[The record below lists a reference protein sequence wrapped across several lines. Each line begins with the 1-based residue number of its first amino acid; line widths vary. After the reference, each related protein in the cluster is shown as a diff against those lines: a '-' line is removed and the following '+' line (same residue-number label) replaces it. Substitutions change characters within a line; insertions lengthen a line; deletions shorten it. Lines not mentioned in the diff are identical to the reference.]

1 MIFKP
6 KALSMAMVAICS
18 AGSVV
23 AGGAD
28 VTLMPTEM
36 MFEKG
41 NYAEVSSARV
51 RPNVKGSL
59 VAPTGSMYSDYSAN
73 TLALKMEVND
83 KLSIGFADYLS
94 AAILVDYRK
103 AGASGVPAAVYSPA
117 FVDLEIRSRLLA
129 VKYQANDNVSILG
142 GLKLSKTSNA
152 TANVLKNPKGNL
164 SIPSATS
171 SALALGLAY
180 EKPEIALRVSALYQ
194 SATKFDLP
202 MTSDQAGFGTLANG
216 KAGLPKSMTLRF
228 QSGIAKDTLV
238 FGSAH
243 RGDWAKSQVEFDT
256 DNGVGAG
263 ATAPTGTL
271 AARSSFTTTTAYTL
285 GLGRKLSEK
294 YAVSATYGWEKGSA
308 VGTSLLSTTG
318 GKKSLSLGGKYTT
331 GPLALSVGYSR
342 VRFGDYTCGPNCV
355 MTSATPTF
363 EDSNFVNNTA
373 SVFGVKIGLSF

>member
-28 VTLMPTEM
+28 VTLMPTEV

-41 NYAEVSSARV
+41 NYAELSSARV
-51 RPNVKGSL
+51 RPNVKGTL
-59 VAPTGSMYSDYSAN
+59 VAPTGSMYPDYSAN

-94 AAILVDYRK
+94 AAILVDYRN
-103 AGASGVPAAVYSPA
+103 AGASGFPGAVYSPA

-164 SIPSATS
+164 SIPSATG

-202 MTSDQAGFGTLANG
+202 MTSSVGLDLVNG
-216 KAGLPKSMTLRF
+216 KAGLPASMTLRF

-256 DNGVGAG
+256 D
-263 ATAPTGTL
+263 TAADGSALTL
-271 AARSSFTTTTAYTL
+271 GNRAARSSFTTTTAYTL

-342 VRFGDYTCGPNCV
+342 VKFGDYTCTSCV
-355 MTSATPTF
+355 LTGVTPTVMS
-363 EDSNFVNNTA
+363 DSNFVNNTA
-373 SVFGVKIGLSF
+373 SVFGVKFGLSF

>member
-1 MIFKP
+1 MTFKP

-59 VAPTGSMYSDYSAN
+59 VAPTGSMYPDYSAN

-94 AAILVDYRK
+94 AVILVDYRK
-103 AGASGVPAAVYSPA
+103 AGASGFPAAVYSPA

-164 SIPSATS
+164 SIPSATG

-256 DNGVGAG
+256 DNGG

-373 SVFGVKIGLSF
+373 SVFGVKISLSF

>member
-1 MIFKP
+1 
-6 KALSMAMVAICS
+6 
-18 AGSVV
+18 
-23 AGGAD
+23 
-28 VTLMPTEM
+28 
-36 MFEKG
+36 
-41 NYAEVSSARV
+41 
-51 RPNVKGSL
+51 
-59 VAPTGSMYSDYSAN
+59 
-73 TLALKMEVND
+73 
-83 KLSIGFADYLS
+83 SIGFADYLS
-94 AAILVDYRK
+94 AAIQVDYRK
-103 AGASGVPAAVYSPA
+103 AGASGIPAAVHSPA

-164 SIPSATS
+164 SIPSATG

-180 EKPEIALRVSALYQ
+180 ERPEIALRVSALYQ

-202 MTSDQAGFGTLANG
+202 MTSSVGLALVNG

-243 RGDWAKSQVEFDT
+243 RGDWAKTQVEFDT
-256 DNGVGAG
+256 DTNSVGASIALG
-263 ATAPTGTL
+263 NR

>member
-41 NYAEVSSARV
+41 NYVEVSVAKVSRDV
-51 RPNVKGSL
+51 TGTI
-59 VAPTGSMYSDYSAN
+59 VAPSGSMYPDYN
-73 TLALKMEVND
+73 VRNLAAKIELND
-83 KLSIGFADYLS
+83 KISIGLADYLS
-94 AAILVDYRK
+94 AGIQVDYRK
-103 AGASGVPAAVYSPA
+103 AGASGMAAGYTAA
-117 FVDLEIRSRLLA
+117 FVDLDIRSRLLA

-164 SIPSATS
+164 SIPSATG

-202 MTSDQAGFGTLANG
+202 MTSSVGLALVNG

-243 RGDWAKSQVEFDT
+243 RGDWAKTQVEFDT

>member
-59 VAPTGSMYSDYSAN
+59 VAPTGSMYPDYSAN

-94 AAILVDYRK
+94 AAIQVDYRK
-103 AGASGVPAAVYSPA
+103 AGASGFPAAVYSPA

-164 SIPSATS
+164 SIPSATG

-202 MTSDQAGFGTLANG
+202 MTSSVGLALVNG

-243 RGDWAKSQVEFDT
+243 RGDWAKTQVEFDT
-256 DNGVGAG
+256 DTNSVGASIALG
-263 ATAPTGTL
+263 NR

-355 MTSATPTF
+355 MTSVTPTF

>member
-28 VTLMPTEM
+28 VTLMPTEI

-41 NYAEVSSARV
+41 NYVEVSVAKVSRDVA
-51 RPNVKGSL
+51 GTI
-59 VAPTGSMYSDYSAN
+59 VAPSGSMYPDYN
-73 TLALKMEVND
+73 VGTLAAKIELND
-83 KLSIGFADYLS
+83 KISIGFADYLS
-94 AAILVDYRK
+94 AAIQVDYRN
-103 AGASGVPAAVYSPA
+103 AGASGAAAGYAVA
-117 FVDLEIRSRLLA
+117 FVDLNIRSRLLA

-164 SIPSATS
+164 SIPSATG

-256 DNGVGAG
+256 DNA
-263 ATAPTGTL
+263 ASNPTAPTGTL
-271 AARSSFTTTTAYTL
+271 KARSSFTTTTAYTL

-342 VRFGDYTCGPNCV
+342 VKFGDYTCTSCVLTGVGPTV
-355 MTSATPTF
+355 MS
-363 EDSNFVNNTA
+363 DSNFVNNTA
-373 SVFGVKIGLSF
+373 SVFGVKFGLSF

>member
-59 VAPTGSMYSDYSAN
+59 VAPTGSMYPDYSAN

-94 AAILVDYRK
+94 AAIQVDYRK
-103 AGASGVPAAVYSPA
+103 AGASGFPAAVYSPA

-164 SIPSATS
+164 SIPSATG

-202 MTSDQAGFGTLANG
+202 MTSSVGLALVNG

-243 RGDWAKSQVEFDT
+243 RGDWAKTQVEFDT
-256 DNGVGAG
+256 DTNSVGASIALG
-263 ATAPTGTL
+263 NR

>member
-1 MIFKP
+1 
-6 KALSMAMVAICS
+6 
-18 AGSVV
+18 
-23 AGGAD
+23 
-28 VTLMPTEM
+28 MPTEM

-59 VAPTGSMYSDYSAN
+59 VAPTGSMYPDYSAN

-94 AAILVDYRK
+94 AAILVDYRN
-103 AGASGVPAAVYSPA
+103 AGASGFPGAVYSPA

-152 TANVLKNPKGNL
+152 TANVLKNPKGKL
-164 SIPSATS
+164 SIPSATG

-256 DNGVGAG
+256 DNGG

>member
-59 VAPTGSMYSDYSAN
+59 VAPTGSMYPDYSAN

-103 AGASGVPAAVYSPA
+103 AGASGFPAAVYSPA

-129 VKYQANDNVSILG
+129 AKYQANDNVSILG

-164 SIPSATS
+164 SIPSATG

-180 EKPEIALRVSALYQ
+180 EKPEIALRVIALYQ

-256 DNGVGAG
+256 DNGG

-342 VRFGDYTCGPNCV
+342 VKFGDYTCGPNCV

>member
-28 VTLMPTEM
+28 VTLMPMEM

-59 VAPTGSMYSDYSAN
+59 VAPTGSMYPDYSAN

-94 AAILVDYRK
+94 AAIQVDYRK
-103 AGASGVPAAVYSPA
+103 AGASGIPAAVHSPA

-142 GLKLSKTSNA
+142 GVKLSKTSNA

-164 SIPSATS
+164 SIPSATG

-202 MTSDQAGFGTLANG
+202 MTSSVGLALVNG

-243 RGDWAKSQVEFDT
+243 RGDWAKTQVEFDT
-256 DNGVGAG
+256 DTNSVGASIALG
-263 ATAPTGTL
+263 NR

-342 VRFGDYTCGPNCV
+342 VRFGDYTCTNCAVIGLGPTV
-355 MTSATPTF
+355 VA
-363 EDSNFVNNTA
+363 DSNFVNNTA

>member
-59 VAPTGSMYSDYSAN
+59 VAPTGSMYPDYSAN

-94 AAILVDYRK
+94 ATIQVDYRK
-103 AGASGVPAAVYSPA
+103 AGASGFPAAVYSPA

-164 SIPSATS
+164 SIPSATG

-202 MTSDQAGFGTLANG
+202 MTSSVGLALVNG

-243 RGDWAKSQVEFDT
+243 RGDWAKTQVEFDT
-256 DNGVGAG
+256 DTNSAG
-263 ATAPTGTL
+263 ASIALGNR

>member
-59 VAPTGSMYSDYSAN
+59 VAPTGSMYPDYSAN

-94 AAILVDYRK
+94 AVILVDYRK
-103 AGASGVPAAVYSPA
+103 AGASGFPAAVYSPA

-164 SIPSATS
+164 SIPSATG

-256 DNGVGAG
+256 DNGG

>member
-59 VAPTGSMYSDYSAN
+59 VAPTGSMYPDYSAN

-94 AAILVDYRK
+94 AAILVDYRN
-103 AGASGVPAAVYSPA
+103 AGASGFPALVYSPA

-152 TANVLKNPKGNL
+152 TANVLKNPKGKL
-164 SIPSATS
+164 SIPSATG

-256 DNGVGAG
+256 DNGG

>member
-28 VTLMPTEM
+28 ITLMPTEM

-41 NYAEVSSARV
+41 NYVEVSVAKVSRDV
-51 RPNVKGSL
+51 TGTI
-59 VAPTGSMYSDYSAN
+59 VAPSGSMYPDYN
-73 TLALKMEVND
+73 VRNLAAKIELND
-83 KLSIGFADYLS
+83 KISIGLADYLS
-94 AAILVDYRK
+94 AGIQVDYRK
-103 AGASGVPAAVYSPA
+103 AGASGMAAAYTAA
-117 FVDLEIRSRLLA
+117 FVDLDIRSRLLA

-164 SIPSATS
+164 NIPSATG

-202 MTSDQAGFGTLANG
+202 MTSTEYVTLLNG

-228 QSGIAKDTLV
+228 QSGIAKDTLI

-243 RGDWAKSQVEFDT
+243 RGDWLNSQINFQD
-256 DNGVGAG
+256 DDDGG
-263 ATAPTGTL
+263 GTL
-271 AARSSFTTTTAYTL
+271 GAVVARSSFTTTTAYTL

-294 YAVSATYGWEKGSA
+294 YAVSATYGWEKGSGA
-308 VGTSLLSTTG
+308 TGTSLLSTTN
-318 GKKSLSLGGKYTT
+318 GKKSLTLGGKYTNGRMT
-331 GPLALSVGYSR
+331 VSAGYSR
-342 VRFGDYTCGPNCV
+342 IRLGSYTATTPLGGAVFSNS
-355 MTSATPTF
+355 SA
-363 EDSNFVNNTA
+363 NA
-373 SVFGVKIGLSF
+373 IGLKLGISL

>member
-1 MIFKP
+1 MTFKP

-59 VAPTGSMYSDYSAN
+59 VAPTGSMYPDYSAN

-103 AGASGVPAAVYSPA
+103 AGASGFPAAVYSPA

-164 SIPSATS
+164 SIPSATG

-256 DNGVGAG
+256 DNGG

-373 SVFGVKIGLSF
+373 SVFGVKISLSF